1 MVLKLNKLNQI
12 ILADCMD
19 VMKDIPDK
27 YFELAIVDPPYGI
40 KEDGRNNHTRGK
52 LAVAKDYRDNPE
64 YDNDSPEI
72 TYFNELFRVSRNQII
87 FGANHFISK
96 IPFDSSCWIVWD
108 KNNTGDFSDC
118 ELAWASFNSAVR
130 KFKFTWNGM
139 IQENMK
145 NKQTRIHPNEK
156 PIPLYQWLLQNYA
169 KEGQLIFDSHSGSGS
184 LACACHLEKFDFI
197 ACELDPNYHK
207 SSVDRL
213 ETLRSQ
219 GTLF

>member
-1 MVLKLNKLNQI
+1 MVLRLNKLNQI

-87 FGANHFISK
+87 FCANHFISK